1 MGFPDDYTNVSIG
14 RKSNRTNRYK
24 ATGNSWV
31 VPVIKWFGERLIN
44 ETKNELKLN
53 RDSFSKR
60 NYEDIDD
67 SRLILLNKDLI
78 PLVSGET
85 INCSVT
91 PENVEFGNMETIV
104 SPDAPEKIYLSPVGC
119 YGIVRRA
126 EERNAKINPRLK
138 EVLLSISSEMDQEE
152 IEKRSRVQ
160 KRGAFSQK
168 VSKNKEISNQ
178 TNLFNFDKNNAIS
191 DESNL

>member
-1 MGFPDDYTNVSIG
+1 MWRAI
-14 RKSNRTNRYK
+14 
-24 ATGNSWV
+24 
-31 VPVIKWFGERLIN
+31 
-44 ETKNELKLN
+44 
-53 RDSFSKR
+53 
-60 NYEDIDD
+60 
-67 SRLILLNKDLI
+67 
-78 PLVSGET
+78 
-85 INCSVT
+85 
-91 PENVEFGNMETIV
+91 
-104 SPDAPEKIYLSPVGC
+104 

-191 DESNL
+191 YESNL